1 MDISADMS
9 VFVCSFFIFEREV
22 GRDGKRMRKER
33 HLKEKRRKRRERKQ
47 KVKTEKKDGS
57 EGDLKGRG

>member
-33 HLKEKRRKRRERKQ
+33 HLKEKKKKKERK
-47 KVKTEKKDGS
+47 KAKSENREKRWK
-57 EGDLKGRG
+57 

>member
-22 GRDGKRMRKER
+22 GREGKRMR
-33 HLKEKRRKRRERKQ
+33 RRK
-47 KVKTEKKDGS
+47 T
-57 EGDLKGRG
+57 LKGRKKKKERKKAKSENREKRWK